1 MRQQTADDI
10 RDELERV
17 DVDAAK
23 MTTILQIT
31 AHAQVRTRGWGGV
44 GSEGMAVCVHCVTLG
59 APWMEAHGTL
69 NLHSGYVQAGRRRGG
84 SRHRADDCDTGE
96 ADQGRLQHVEH
107 VERV

>member
-84 SRHRADDCDTGE
+84 QPASC
-96 ADQGRLQHVEH
+96 GRL
-107 VERV
+107 RYRRGRPGPPSTC